1 MSDDKILLNIRE
13 LAALTGFSQG
23 TLRHWV
29 SEHKIPIVRF
39 SSRCVRFRLSDIQEW
54 LAGKV
59 IRPDGTAGVRTSEMG
74 GARTKKKVA

>member
-1 MSDDKILLNIRE
+1 MSDAKILLNIRE
-13 LAALTGFSQG
+13 LAAITGFSEG

-29 SEHKIPIVRF
+29 SEKRVPVVRF

-59 IRPDGTAGVRTSEMG
+59 IEPDGQAGICVSGTG
-74 GARTKKKVA
+74 GARTTKKVA